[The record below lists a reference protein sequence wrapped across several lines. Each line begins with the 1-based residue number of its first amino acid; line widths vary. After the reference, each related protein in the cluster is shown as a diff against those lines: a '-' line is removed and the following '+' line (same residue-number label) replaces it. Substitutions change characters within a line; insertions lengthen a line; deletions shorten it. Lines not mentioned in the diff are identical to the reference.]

1 MDVNIDGRLNELKN
15 LKRQVQELSLEK
27 DQNIERIEEWL
38 NRYEAEV

>member
-1 MDVNIDGRLNELKN
+1 MEVNIDGRLNELKN

>member
-1 MDVNIDGRLNELKN
+1 MEVNIDGRLNELKN

-27 DQNIERIEEWL
+27 DENIEHIEEWL